1 MATSRRT
8 IWLWQRIVTPHM
20 AGLAV
25 ALGRLGHP
33 VTYIAEEEMSS
44 DRAAQGWTH
53 QTLPSVNL
61 RFAPTSI
68 DTERL
73 AEAAPFDAVHICQ
86 GVRGNGLVGYAQAAL
101 ARRGARQWVIM
112 ETVDD
117 SGWRGVLKRLEYRRL
132 FTLRRRSIEGLLTT
146 GHRTSA
152 WLAARGMP
160 HERVYPFSYFLPRP
174 APPIEVK
181 GQREAKF
188 RVLFVGQHIHRKRLD
203 LLITAMARLP
213 TGNVELVV
221 VGTGPL
227 ESELRTM
234 AEALLP
240 GRVLW
245 IGVLPIEE
253 VPKHMAQADCL
264 VLPSRHDGWGAVVSE
279 ALMVGTPVICS
290 DRCGAAGVVLA
301 SRRGGVFPS
310 GDVGA
315 LTTQLQRIVDGGR
328 QSWQQRAEL
337 ADWAKCL
344 GAEAGATYL
353 TEILRYVETGGA
365 RPAPPWEG
373 AGSARDQ
380 TSIGSLLS

>member
-1 MATSRRT
+1 MSIART
-8 IWLWQRIVTPHM
+8 RIRV
-20 AGLAV
+20 AFVGRLIELKRVRLLIEAISGLA
-25 ALGRLGHP
+25 
-33 VTYIAEEEMSS
+33 S
-44 DRAAQGWTH
+44 Q
-53 QTLPSVNL
+53 
-61 RFAPTSI
+61 
-68 DTERL
+68 
-73 AEAAPFDAVHICQ
+73 
-86 GVRGNGLVGYAQAAL
+86 
-101 ARRGARQWVIM
+101 
-112 ETVDD
+112 
-117 SGWRGVLKRLEYRRL
+117 
-132 FTLRRRSIEGLLTT
+132 
-146 GHRTSA
+146 
-152 WLAARGMP
+152 
-160 HERVYPFSYFLPRP
+160 
-174 APPIEVK
+174 
-181 GQREAKF
+181 
-188 RVLFVGQHIHRKRLD
+188 
-203 LLITAMARLP
+203 
-213 TGNVELVV
+213 NVELAII
-221 VGTGPL
+221 GTGPL
-227 ESELRTM
+227 EGELRTM

-279 ALMVGTPVICS
+279 ALMVGTPAICS